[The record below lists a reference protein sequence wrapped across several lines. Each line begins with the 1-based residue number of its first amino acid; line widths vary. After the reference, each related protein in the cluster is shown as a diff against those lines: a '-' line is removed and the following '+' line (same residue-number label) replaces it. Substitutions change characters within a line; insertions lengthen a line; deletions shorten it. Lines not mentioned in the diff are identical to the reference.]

1 MTRKPRRVFV
11 SALPLS
17 SLPQLEELLAPFL
30 GDKGS
35 RGHVVMVRLGD
46 TSVAHLDD
54 LVESGLFGSRSE
66 AAAFLVGAG
75 IQAQRQLFERIATQ
89 TSEIKRLRTSL
100 RETALA
106 ALGAAGGSLTR
117 AATTDGEKEEAPPR
131 RARRRKRNGG
141 EATDDGTDQSPAATR
156 AHGWRRV
163 FGQARPEEVEEVDR
177 VMAEEL
183 KRVEPPLPSSTP
195 AAGAPPGPSGRSGR
209 ARRGRRGR

>member
-46 TSVAHLDD
+46 DSVARLDD
-54 LVESGLFGSRSE
+54 LVESGILGSRSE

-75 IQAQRQLFERIATQ
+75 IQAQRELFERIAMQ
-89 TSEIKRLRTSL
+89 TAEIKRLRTSL
-100 RETALA
+100 REAALS
-106 ALGAAGGSLTR
+106 ALGAAGGPHTR
-117 AATTDGEKEEAPPR
+117 AVAAGEQEEEA
-131 RARRRKRNGG
+131 
-141 EATDDGTDQSPAATR
+141 AA
-156 AHGWRRV
+156 
-163 FGQARPEEVEEVDR
+163 DR
-177 VMAEEL
+177 IVAEEL
-183 KRVEPPLPSSTP
+183 ERVEPPLPTP
-195 AAGAPPGPSGRSGR
+195 AAVSLPGPSGHSAP